1 MPLPTLNPLLR
12 TLLAFATLAALA
24 ASHAASAQTQTF
36 HFGEGQSTLPGQHAD
51 GHAAP
56 PRAPDA
62 RPQPAPGAHRAP
74 AHRPTPSRSRHRA
87 RRPHHAAPPPAYSH
101 H

>member
-1 MPLPTLNPLLR
+1 MTLPTLNPLLR

-24 ASHAASAQTQTF
+24 TSHAASAQTRTF

-51 GHAAP
+51 GNAARP
-56 PRAPDA
+56 

-74 AHRPTPSRSRHRA
+74 AHRPTHVRSRHRA
-87 RRPHHAAPPPAYSH
+87 RRTHHAAPPPAYSH